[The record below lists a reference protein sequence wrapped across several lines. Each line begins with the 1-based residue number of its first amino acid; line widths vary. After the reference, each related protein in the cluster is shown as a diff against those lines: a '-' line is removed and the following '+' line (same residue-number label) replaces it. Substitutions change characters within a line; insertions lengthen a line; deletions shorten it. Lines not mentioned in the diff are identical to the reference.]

1 MPLHRRFYITSSYD
15 LEQMAKKVAISITID
30 GDVLRSVDSRLRS
43 VQEKELGRGRLR
55 SNRSNLIEQVLRDW
69 ADGVA

>member
-1 MPLHRRFYITSSYD
+1 
-15 LEQMAKKVAISITID
+15 MAKKVAISITID

-69 ADGVA
+69 ADGGA